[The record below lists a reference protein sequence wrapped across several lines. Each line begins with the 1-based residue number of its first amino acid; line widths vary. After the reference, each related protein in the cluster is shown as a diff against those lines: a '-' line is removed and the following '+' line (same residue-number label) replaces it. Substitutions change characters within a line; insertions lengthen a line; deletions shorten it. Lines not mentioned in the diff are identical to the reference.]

1 MSEHGSR
8 VTTHVLDATSG
19 RPAADVEV
27 TLERHAGQSWQLIT
41 SGRTDGDGRIAEFGP
56 ANLERGVY
64 RVSFAVAAYFAAV
77 DQPTFYPE
85 VVVMFTL
92 DDEEAYYHVPLL
104 LSPYAYTTYRGS

>member
-1 MSEHGSR
+1 MSDHQSR

-19 RPAADVEV
+19 RPAADLEV
-27 TLERHAGQSWQLIT
+27 TLERHAGQSWQLVT
-41 SGRTDGDGRIAEFGP
+41 SGRTDSDGRITEFGP

-64 RVSFAVAAYFAAV
+64 RVSFAVGSYFAAQ

-92 DDEEAYYHVPLL
+92 DDEDAHYHVPLL
-104 LSPYAYTTYRGS
+104 LSPYAYSTYRGS

>member
-1 MSEHGSR
+1 MTDAQSR

-19 RPAADVEV
+19 GPAADVEV
-27 TLERHAGQSWQLIT
+27 SLERHAGHSWQLVT
-41 SGRTDGDGRIAEFGP
+41 SGRTDADGRITAFGP

-64 RVSFAVAAYFAAV
+64 RVNFAVAAYFAAQ

-85 VVVMFTL
+85 VMIMFTL
-92 DDEEAYYHVPLL
+92 DDEEAHYHVPLL